1 MSDFKI
7 TFTVEGKTYE
17 YADLFDAL
25 PEFMD
30 FCCSASEDHINQMPP
45 DKIEDFSQDLPNLF
59 PNGLSFT
66 ELNNFLKEEE
76 NVKDYIDEDYY
87 WEDNETDEE

>member
-1 MSDFKI
+1 MTDFKI
-7 TFTVEGKTYE
+7 TYTEEGRTYE

-25 PEFMD
+25 SDFTE

-45 DKIEDFSQDLPNLF
+45 DKIEEFSQDLPKLF

-66 ELNNFLKEEE
+66 ELNNFLKEDKNVE
-76 NVKDYIDEDYY
+76 NYIDEDYY
-87 WEDNETDEE
+87 WEDDEED